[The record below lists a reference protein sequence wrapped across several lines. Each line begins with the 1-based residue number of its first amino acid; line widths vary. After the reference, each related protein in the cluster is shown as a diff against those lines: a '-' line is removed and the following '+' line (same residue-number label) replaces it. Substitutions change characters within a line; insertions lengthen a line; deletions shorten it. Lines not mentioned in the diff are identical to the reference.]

1 MFGFKL
7 DVLASIRDTIFMYF
21 HLTMFPPQYTSIIKD
36 RQSFFLIILS
46 EMHVVAGFNPVVPH
60 NLK

>member
-7 DVLASIRDTIFMYF
+7 DFLASIRATIFIYF

-36 RQSFFLIILS
+36 CQSFFLIILS
-46 EMHVVAGFNPVVPH
+46 DMLVVAGFNAVVPH